1 MLGVPVAA
9 GGSFCYIFC
18 TKRINH
24 KVAYSEPCGIYKA
37 ICRENPAFE
46 LIEDD
51 RLIYHPELD
60 TSKGEL
66 HDSISAIK

>member
-9 GGSFCYIFC
+9 GGSFCYILC
-18 TKRINH
+18 MKHINH
-24 KVAYSEPCGIYKA
+24 KVTYREPCGIYEA
-37 ICRENPAFE
+37 ICRETPAFE
-46 LIEDD
+46 LIEDG

-66 HDSISAIK
+66 HDSISAAK

>member
-18 TKRINH
+18 MKHINH
-24 KVAYSEPCGIYKA
+24 KVAYREPCGIYET

-46 LIEDD
+46 LTEDN
-51 RLIYHPELD
+51 RLIYHPETC
-60 TSKGEL
+60 TSRGENRG
-66 HDSISAIK
+66 I